1 MTGGDEWVC
10 VRMGDGFE
18 SARVT
23 SINVASAFVHFSSF
37 VIHLRR
43 EKRTTTSLLFIRVR
57 YILWKAVYLSIF
69 IQHVFDN
76 ANYKDAFYSSIR
88 ILSLLLLLHDILDYI
103 CDWIPFSPSSFSSMR
118 SHVYRD

>member
-1 MTGGDEWVC
+1 MAGGDEWVC

-57 YILWKAVYLSIF
+57 YILWKTVFFYRYLYNMFSIMLIIKMHF
-69 IQHVFDN
+69 T
-76 ANYKDAFYSSIR
+76 
-88 ILSLLLLLHDILDYI
+88 LLLLLLRDIILDYI
-103 CDWIPFSPSSFSSMR
+103 FDRISFLHRRSSLR

>member
-1 MTGGDEWVC
+1 MAGGDEWVC
-10 VRMGDGFE
+10 VRMGGGFE
-18 SARVT
+18 SARRVT

-57 YILWKAVYLSIF
+57 YILWKAVFLSIF
-69 IQHVFDN
+69 YNMF
-76 ANYKDAFYSSIR
+76 SIML
-88 ILSLLLLLHDILDYI
+88 IIKMHFTLLLLLLRDIILDYI
-103 CDWIPFSPSSFSSMR
+103 FDRISFLHRRSSLR

>member
-57 YILWKAVYLSIF
+57 YILWKAVFYRYL
-69 IQHVFDN
+69 QHVFDN

-88 ILSLLLLLHDILDYI
+88 ILSLLLFDILDYI
-103 CDWIPFSPSSFSSMR
+103 CDWIPSSPSSFSSMR

>member
-1 MTGGDEWVC
+1 MAGGDEWVC

-57 YILWKAVYLSIF
+57 YILWKAVFYRYL
-69 IQHVFDN
+69 QHVFDN

-88 ILSLLLLLHDILDYI
+88 ILLLLLHDILDYI
-103 CDWIPFSPSSFSSMR
+103 FDRISFLHRRSSLR

>member
-1 MTGGDEWVC
+1 MAGGDEWVC

-57 YILWKAVYLSIF
+57 YILWKAVFYRYL
-69 IQHVFDN
+69 QHVFDN

-88 ILSLLLLLHDILDYI
+88 ILLLLLH
-103 CDWIPFSPSSFSSMR
+103 S
-118 SHVYRD
+118 